1 MYAFFL
7 YSGPNQVLNQ
17 GILVPGIQK
26 ISSITPSV
34 TRIPQDMFQKK
45 MKSYLYTTHF

>member
-1 MYAFFL
+1 MYAFFSL
-7 YSGPNQVLNQ
+7 FRTQP
-17 GILVPGIQK
+17 GIEPGHPVPGIQK

-34 TRIPQDMFQKK
+34 TGVPQDMFQ

>member
-17 GILVPGIQK
+17 GIPVPGIQK

-34 TRIPQDMFQKK
+34 TGVPQDMFQ